1 MTEDVSDKTIE
12 AIVRGTIDWAP
23 VDEAL
28 ARHADASL
36 EWLCGVLGAP
46 VREET
51 NDDLVHDALV
61 DKVVEASAR
70 LREAQE
76 ELGRA
81 REEAEAVRQS
91 RTYAAGKAVTWLPRK
106 LRDLLK
112 GRRG

>member
-1 MTEDVSDKTIE
+1 MTAPST
-12 AIVRGTIDWAP
+12 WATP
-23 VDEAL
+23 TTAWASVDEVL
-28 ARHADASL
+28 ARHVDASR
-36 EWLCGVLGAP
+36 EWLRGALEAP
-46 VREET
+46 AREET

-106 LRDLLK
+106 LRDLFK
-112 GRRG
+112 GGRG

>member
-1 MTEDVSDKTIE
+1 MTEDVSDEAID
-12 AIVRGTIDWAP
+12 AIVRGKIDWAS
-23 VDEAL
+23 VDEVL
-28 ARHADASL
+28 ARHVDASR
-36 EWLCGVLGAP
+36 EWLRGALEAP
-46 VREET
+46 ACEET